1 MRLVDQ
7 YRIGREDRKQREK
20 GEGGGGGHKK
30 EWGQRNG
37 FLRVLGI
44 AVLKIQ
50 IDQTAPKR
58 VEGVVEQLNTWVAP
72 KYSSIKA
79 LKYLYATAHTLY
91 KRVRCSFPL
100 SCDYFVCINGDRR
113 FSVFVTRQFYNVNY
127 WDCILVNDFLFRVIE
142 LHTHTLFYVTWKK
155 IVTICFFNLS
165 IIYR

>member
-20 GEGGGGGHKK
+20 GERGGHKK

-127 WDCILVNDFLFRVIE
+127 WDCTLVNDFLFRVIE
-142 LHTHTLFYVTWKK
+142 LHTHTLCFTLRGKK
-155 IVTICFFNLS
+155 LLQFAFSTCQ
-165 IIYR
+165 

>member
-1 MRLVDQ
+1 M
-7 YRIGREDRKQREK
+7 
-20 GEGGGGGHKK
+20 
-30 EWGQRNG
+30 
-37 FLRVLGI
+37 
-44 AVLKIQ
+44 
-50 IDQTAPKR
+50 
-58 VEGVVEQLNTWVAP
+58 EQLNTWVAP

-127 WDCILVNDFLFRVIE
+127 WDCTLVENYRNILYWCIIFRDKIEIVIKEKNYFLFRVIE

-155 IVTICFFNLS
+155 IVTIYFFNLS
-165 IIYR
+165 IIYRWLYKVLLCKNFLEI